1 MTERRENNPA
11 LRILLALDASPHGQA
26 AIDAAA
32 SLAADMRAELQ
43 GLFVEDI
50 NLLRLAGLPFTREV
64 DEASAALRPLDIP
77 AMEQALRVKAAEV
90 RQAMARKAEE
100 LRIHWSFQVTRG
112 EFFRATLDAATQAD
126 LLILTREGR
135 SHRSVRRAETAPII
149 VAYDGSSSGAAAL
162 QTAAK
167 LVQRLGG
174 PLVILIVA
182 EDVEQRESISRSLT
196 EWLQEQ
202 NLVGTVHELAIKD
215 ARALVQVARQWEGR
229 ALVVNRDCPLL
240 DETTIGSLVD
250 ELMYPVVLVG

>member
-11 LRILLALDASPHGQA
+11 VRILLALDASPHGQA

-43 GLFVEDI
+43 GLFIEDI

-64 DEASAALRPLDIP
+64 DEASAALRPLDVP
-77 AMEQALRVKAAEV
+77 AMEQALRIKAAEV
-90 RQAMARKAEE
+90 RQAMATKADE
-100 LRIHWSFQVTRG
+100 LRVRWSFQVTRG
-112 EFFRATLDAATQAD
+112 EFFRSTLAAATQAD
-126 LLILTREGR
+126 LLVLTREGR
-135 SHRSVRRAETAPII
+135 SPRSVRRAETAPIV
-149 VAYDGSSSGAAAL
+149 VAYDGSSSAAGAL

-182 EDVEQRESISRSLT
+182 ENVEQRKSISRSLT
-196 EWLQEQ
+196 VWLQEQ
-202 NLVGTVHELAIKD
+202 NLVGTVHDLAIKD
-215 ARALVQVARQWEGR
+215 AKALVQVARQWEGR
-229 ALVVNRDCPLL
+229 AFVVNRDCRLL